1 MRTKPRGARFRDTR
15 SGPSAVGRRLVTI
28 VALVAVVATLAV
40 TAAVAGSRSG
50 GVRSVE
56 VAETGSR
63 FVIDPDVIDDEG
75 LPQRGND
82 FVTEGYVY
90 EAGTLTCTDGVCD
103 GVVYDADGTPSPE
116 FPDRLIGTWTCWG
129 THTEDAAT
137 TTSGTIVATTQQYDF
152 GDQPGDESIVTV
164 GYERVD
170 DVSIDRAIV
179 GGTGRPGIARGTAT
193 QSLGGLNNPDLTVD
207 GVPVFGVTL
216 FVEFHR
222 GR

>member
-1 MRTKPRGARFRDTR
+1 MRTKPRGAWFRETR
-15 SGPSAVGRRLVTI
+15 SGPPAGGRRLIAI

-50 GVRSVE
+50 VRSVE
-56 VAETGSR
+56 VAEIGSR
-63 FVIDPDVIDDEG
+63 FVTDPDVVDDEEG
-75 LPQRGND
+75 HPRRGND

-152 GDQPGDESIVTV
+152 GDELGDESIVTI

-170 DVSIDRAIV
+170 DVPIDRAIV
-179 GGTGRPGIARGTAT
+179 GGTGRRGLSRGTAT
-193 QSLGGLNNPDLTVD
+193 QSLGGLNNPDVPID
-207 GVPVFGVTL
+207 GAPVFGVTL
-216 FVEFHR
+216 FVDLAR
-222 GR
+222 SG